1 MKYIFTLITLFTLT
15 FSYSQAYQTYTM
27 HFVQV
32 EGDLNAFEEREKLM
46 QKVAQDAVDK
56 GDISFWAFLKRY
68 TGTGYGTT
76 TENQSNYLWVQSNTD
91 ISAVMSDKNSWWG
104 GGNIKRVLSEDEFKR
119 AQELNKKFK
128 RVKTTN
134 IILEDQVSIVLGL
147 GSVIQFNFAQA
158 ANPNKFIQDNIEKWK
173 PFFQENMPK
182 MGMLNWGVARMISP
196 QGANWPN
203 VSTWDMFDSIESL
216 MKYRVGYPEM
226 ANVNPDGPA
235 YNPTFWASRDIFE
248 PIIFAFKEE

>member
-1 MKYIFTLITLFTLT
+1 MCIR
-15 FSYSQAYQTYTM
+15 
-27 HFVQV
+27 
-32 EGDLNAFEEREKLM
+32 DR
-46 QKVAQDAVDK
+46 
-56 GDISFWAFLKRY
+56 
-68 TGTGYGTT
+68 
-76 TENQSNYLWVQSNTD
+76 
-91 ISAVMSDKNSWWG
+91 
-104 GGNIKRVLSEDEFKR
+104 
-119 AQELNKKFK
+119 
-128 RVKTTN
+128 
-134 IILEDQVSIVLGL
+134 
-147 GSVIQFNFAQA
+147 
-158 ANPNKFIQDNIEKWK
+158 DNIEKWK

>member
-1 MKYIFTLITLFTLT
+1 M
-15 FSYSQAYQTYTM
+15 
-27 HFVQV
+27 
-32 EGDLNAFEEREKLM
+32 
-46 QKVAQDAVDK
+46 
-56 GDISFWAFLKRY
+56 
-68 TGTGYGTT
+68 
-76 TENQSNYLWVQSNTD
+76 
-91 ISAVMSDKNSWWG
+91 
-104 GGNIKRVLSEDEFKR
+104 
-119 AQELNKKFK
+119 
-128 RVKTTN
+128 
-134 IILEDQVSIVLGL
+134 